1 MQADRL
7 PPRLCLSRRL
17 GSPPLLWMM
26 QALLAC
32 CVIGS
37 AVALWS
43 QPVYAE
49 TPPVYLGQWGEYGS
63 GDGQFDTP
71 HGLVIDSQGEFYILD
86 TNNNRIQHFDS
97 RTSYVSQAGEAGP
110 NAGQLYLPQGLAL
123 DNSDNFYIAD
133 TGNYRVQKWD
143 KNGAYLAHI
152 GAYGSGDGQFE
163 WPVAVVV
170 DRAGNLYV
178 LDNIGNRVQKFDSN
192 GAYLLQWGSY
202 GSVNGQFDGPY
213 DLAIDSNDQIYV
225 ADSHNNRIQ
234 KFDSDGTHL
243 LSWGTN
249 GSGNGQFDWPTAV
262 AVDSSGHVYVA
273 DTNNSR
279 VQKFDS
285 NGGYLTQWGGH
296 GSGNGQFDSPYA
308 ITVGDDGTIYVVD
321 SGNHRVQI
329 FGEGVSTPDHVLAL
343 SSSSN
348 GKVDG
353 ISFQDE
359 DILRYD
365 PVADQWTMLFDGSD
379 VGVGK
384 ADLDAFALLP
394 DSSILMSFDKAI
406 KFPLLGTVDDADIV
420 RFLPSQLGSN
430 TSGVFELMF
439 DGSAVGLTADG
450 EDIDAIALDWDENAL
465 LISTAGT
472 AKVTGIE
479 EGKDE
484 DLLAFTPLATTPTPG
499 TWSLFFDGSAVK
511 LTAGDE
517 DITAAALDEDGQLY
531 LATKGKFST
540 LSLNAIQG
548 DNNDI
553 FGCTLSSGGLH
564 TTACTFFAFF
574 DGDVAR
580 FRRPIDGIGF
590 LASTSTLLVAA
601 SNTAEDTDP
610 VQFEVIPDEPVSDD
624 PELDSFDIESE
635 TVDAIVRLYLPVVVR
650 E

>member
-1 MQADRL
+1 MQVARL
-7 PPRLCLSRRL
+7 PTTFCPSRWLAPRR
-17 GSPPLLWMM
+17 WMV
-26 QALLAC
+26 QALVAC
-32 CVIGS
+32 CVVGS
-37 AVALWS
+37 AVALGS

-71 HGLVIDSQGEFYILD
+71 DGLVIDSQGYIYILD
-86 TNNNRIQHFDS
+86 TNNSRIQRFDS
-97 RTSYVSQAGEAGP
+97 STTYVSQAGEAGP
-110 NAGQLYLPQGLAL
+110 HPGQLHLPQGLAV
-123 DNSDNFYIAD
+123 DSSDNFYIAD

-143 KNGAYLAHI
+143 RNGAFVSQI

-163 WPVAVVV
+163 WPVAVVL

-192 GAYLLQWGSY
+192 GAYLLQWGTY
-202 GSVNGQFDGPY
+202 GSADGQFDDPY
-213 DLAIDSNDQIYV
+213 DLAIDSNDQLYV

-243 LSWGTN
+243 LSWGTA

-262 AVDSSGHVYVA
+262 AVDSSGHLYVA

-285 NGGYLTQWGGH
+285 NGDYLTQWGGH

-308 ITVGDDGTIYVVD
+308 VEVGDDSKIYVVD

-329 FGEGVSTPDHVLAL
+329 FGEGASTLDHVLAL

-365 PVADQWTMLFDGSD
+365 PVADQWAMLFDGSD

-394 DSSILMSFDKAI
+394 DGSILMSFDKGI
-406 KFPLLGTVDDADIV
+406 KFPHLGIVDDSDIV
-420 RFLPSQLGSN
+420 RFLPQQLGSN

-450 EDIDAIALDWDENAL
+450 EDIDAIALDWDANAL

-472 AKVTGIE
+472 AKVPGV
-479 EGKDE
+479 EGQDE

-499 TWSLFFDGSAVK
+499 AWSLFFDGSAVK

-517 DITAAALDEDGQLY
+517 DVTAAALDEDGQLY
-531 LATKGKFST
+531 LATKGKFSA
-540 LSLNAIQG
+540 LSLSAIQG

-553 FGCTLSSGGLH
+553 FGCTLSGSGLH
-564 TTACTFFAFF
+564 TTACNFFAFF
-574 DGDVAR
+574 DGDVVR
-580 FRRPIDGIGF
+580 FRRPIDGMGF
-590 LASTSTLLVAA
+590 LASTSTLLAA
-601 SNTAEDTDP
+601 SSTDESADP

-624 PELDSFDIESE
+624 TELDSFDSESAEE
-635 TVDAIVRLYLPVVVR
+635 TDAILRVYLPVVVR

>member
-7 PPRLCLSRRL
+7 PPRLCLSERRGL
-17 GSPPLLWMM
+17 SVCGWMI
-26 QALLAC
+26 QALIAC
-32 CVIGS
+32 CVVGS
-37 AVALWS
+37 AVALGS

-71 HGLVIDSQGEFYILD
+71 DGLVIDSHGYLYVLD
-86 TNNNRIQHFDS
+86 TNNSRIQRFDS
-97 RTSYVSQAGEAGP
+97 STTYVSQAGEAGP
-110 NAGQLYLPQGLAL
+110 NAGQLYLPQGLAI
-123 DNSDNFYIAD
+123 DSSDNFYIAD

-143 KNGAYLAHI
+143 RNGAFVSQI

-163 WPVAVVV
+163 WPVAVVL

-202 GSVNGQFDGPY
+202 GSADGQFDGPY

-225 ADSHNNRIQ
+225 ADSYNNRIQ
-234 KFDSDGTHL
+234 TFDSDGTHL
-243 LSWGTN
+243 RSWGTN

-285 NGGYLTQWGGH
+285 TGGYLTQWGWH

-308 ITVGDDGTIYVVD
+308 IEVGNDGKIYVVD

-329 FGEGVSTPDHVLAL
+329 FGEAMSTPDQVLAF

-394 DSSILMSFDKAI
+394 DGSILMSFDKAI
-406 KFPLLGTVDDADIV
+406 KFPLLGTIDDADIV

-430 TSGVFELMF
+430 TSGAFELMF

-450 EDIDAIALDWDENAL
+450 EDIDAIALDWDANAL

-472 AKVTGIE
+472 AKVPGIE

-499 TWSLFFDGSAVK
+499 AWSLFFDGSAVK

-517 DITAAALDEDGQLY
+517 DVTAAALDEDGQLY
-531 LATKGKFST
+531 LATKGKFSAFS
-540 LSLNAIQG
+540 LSAIQG

-553 FGCTLSSGGLH
+553 FGCTLSSSGLH

-580 FRRPIDGIGF
+580 FRRPLDGIGF

-601 SNTAEDTDP
+601 SNIAEDADP

-624 PELDSFDIESE
+624 PEWDSFDSESAEE
-635 TVDAIVRLYLPVVVR
+635 TDTDLRFYLPVVVR
-650 E
+650 